1 MRMQI
6 PDLPKGGSDVHENE
20 MIVNYYYV
28 GTSGESEVRIK
39 VNNQITGQAS
49 GGSDIYYKGAAS
61 SRVTKRGGK

>member
-1 MRMQI
+1 
-6 PDLPKGGSDVHENE
+6 
-20 MIVNYYYV
+20 MIVNYYHV
-28 GTSGESEVRIK
+28 GTSGGSAVRIK